1 MAGPTRGANGDEPSQ
16 DDLDARWAELTARL
30 GELRLPPQ
38 DEMPAEP
45 PRSEPAHRPLP
56 PGPRDYTPEP
66 ETDDEDP
73 ARDLVDGFV
82 APEPEPLRD
91 AQPVVV
97 LGWAGVLLGLAVM
110 VLCVLIWRDAPG
122 LVWLSAAASLAVGIG
137 ILLWRLPA
145 RREPDDY
152 DDGAVV

>member
-1 MAGPTRGANGDEPSQ
+1 MAGPTRGPNGDEPSQ

-30 GELRLPPQ
+30 GELRLPPE
-38 DEMPAEP
+38 DEVPPAP
-45 PRSEPAHRPLP
+45 APSEPTHRPLP
-56 PGPRDYTPEP
+56 PGPRDYTPDP
-66 ETDDEDP
+66 DVDDDDP
-73 ARDLVDGFV
+73 DRDLVDGFI

-91 AQPVVV
+91 AQPIVV
-97 LGWAGVLLGLAVM
+97 LGWVGVLLGLAVM
-110 VLCVLIWRDAPG
+110 VLCVLVWRAAPG